1 MGKTTKYIL
10 IALGAIVVLLI
21 ILKVAGV
28 IGKPDLTQ
36 VATEKTLVRDVN
48 ETVSASGKIKP
59 HIEVKISPEVSGEVV
74 ELPIKEGD
82 VVTKGQLICKIRPD
96 ILQSEL
102 DRAQAQYN
110 TQKASIGN
118 SKELLNQAQA
128 TYENQE
134 SIYKRDKS
142 LYDNKVI
149 TAAEF
154 ETAKSGY
161 FGAKA
166 ALEAAKQNV
175 VGSTF
180 GLAQSQASVK
190 EAADNLIKTT
200 IYSPVDGVVSKL
212 SIEKGERVLGTQQ
225 FAGTEIMTISD
236 LSQLDV
242 NVDVNE
248 NDINRIQLG
257 DSAKIEVDAFL
268 GKNFAGT
275 VIEIGSS
282 ANVVG
287 TNADQVTN
295 FTVKV
300 RITPDSYKNLLIRSA
315 ANPNPFRPGLTAT
328 VDIKTN
334 QAHSLAVPIQA
345 VTTRDQKTPAMG
357 AANNSNNSNNNTPV
371 SDDNSAAKQ
380 KVSGP
385 TKEYVFVYRAGKVK
399 QVQVTTGIQDDTY
412 IQVLSGLKAG
422 DEVVSAPFATISKVL
437 NDGMVVQKVDKSKLF
452 ANPGQ

>member
-10 IALGAIVVLLI
+10 ITLGALIVLI
-21 ILKVAGV
+21 ILLKMTGL
-28 IGKPDLTQ
+28 IGKPQITQ
-36 VATEKTLVRDVN
+36 VATEKANVREIN

-82 VVTKGQLICKIRPD
+82 VVTKGELLCKIRPD
-96 ILQSEL
+96 ILKSEL
-102 DRAQAQYN
+102 DRAEAANN

-118 SKELLNQAQA
+118 AKQMLNQSQA
-128 TYENQE
+128 TFDNQA
-134 SIYKRDKS
+134 SIFKRDKA
-142 LYDNKVI
+142 LYENKVI
-149 TAAEF
+149 TTAEF
-154 ETAKSGY
+154 EAAKASY
-161 FGAKA
+161 DGAKA

-175 VGSTF
+175 IGSTY

-257 DSAKIEVDAFL
+257 DSSKIEVDAFL
-268 GKNFAGT
+268 GKNFNGVVT
-275 VIEIGSS
+275 EIGSS

-300 RITPDSYKNLLIRSA
+300 RISPQSYKDLLIKSA

-328 VDIKTN
+328 VDINTN
-334 QAHSLAVPIQA
+334 HTKSLAVPIQS
-345 VTTRDQKTPAMG
+345 VTTREVKK
-357 AANNSNNSNNNTPV
+357 AATTNTDAQNQG
-371 SDDNSAAKQ
+371 DDNKPKINAP
-380 KVSGP
+380 V
-385 TKEYVFVYRAGKVK
+385 KEYVFVYRAGKVK
-399 QVQVTTGIQDDTY
+399 QVLVTTGIQDDTY
-412 IQVLSGLKAG
+412 IQILSGLKSG
-422 DEVVSAPFATISKVL
+422 DEVVSAPFATISKLL
-437 NDGMVVQKVDKSKLF
+437 NDNMQVEKVDKSKLF
-452 ANPGQ
+452 AGGN

>member
-10 IALGAIVVLLI
+10 ISLGALIVLLLV
-21 ILKVAGV
+21 LKVTGV

-36 VATEKTLVRDVN
+36 VATDKATVRDIN

-59 HIEVKISPEVSGEVV
+59 HIEVKITPEVSGEVV

-82 VVTKGQLICKIRPD
+82 VVKKGQLICKIRPD

-102 DRAQAQYN
+102 DRAQAAYN

-128 TYENQE
+128 TLENQE
-134 SIYKRDKS
+134 SIYKRDKG

-166 ALEAAKQNV
+166 SLEAAKQNV

-190 EAADNLIKTT
+190 EAVDNLIKTT

-212 SIEKGERVLGTQQ
+212 DIEQGERVLGTQQ

-248 NDINRIQLG
+248 NDINRIELG

-268 GKNFAGT
+268 GKSFSGA

-300 RITPDSYKNLLIRSA
+300 RISPDSYKNLLVKSA

-334 QAHSLAVPIQA
+334 HSKALAVPIQA
-345 VTTRDQKTPAMG
+345 VTTRDNKAVAKPGNGPQPD
-357 AANNSNNSNNNTPV
+357 NSSST
-371 SDDNSAAKQ
+371 DDNSTKP
-380 KVSGP
+380 KVTGP
-385 TKEYVFVYRAGKVK
+385 IKEYVFVYRAGKVK

-412 IQVLSGLKAG
+412 ILVLSGLQPG
-422 DEVVSAPFATISKVL
+422 DEVVSAPFATISKTL
-437 NDGMVVQKVDKSKLF
+437 TDGMAVQKVDKGKLF
-452 ANPGQ
+452 SGAGQ